1 MIIERN
7 RKEVVIRL
15 SPKIDTD
22 ELQDLA
28 DYLRYKEITAGYKT
42 DQSVVDQFA
51 SEVNKSWYN
60 TNRDRLIK

>member
-15 SPKIDTD
+15 SPKINTD

-42 DQSVVDQFA
+42 DQSVVDQLA
-51 SEVNKSWYN
+51 SEINNSWYKA
-60 TNRDRLIK
+60 NRDRLIK

>member
-7 RKEVVIRL
+7 RKEVLIRL
-15 SPKIDTD
+15 SSKINTD

-28 DYLRYKEITAGYKT
+28 DFLRYKEITAGYKT
-42 DQSVVDQFA
+42 DASVVDQLA
-51 SEVNKSWYN
+51 SEINKNWYK

>member
-42 DQSVVDQFA
+42 DQSVVDQLA
-51 SEVNKSWYN
+51 SDLNRNWYK

>member
-7 RKEVVIRL
+7 RKEIEIRL

-28 DYLRYKEITAGYKT
+28 DYLNCCRYQYIIQRYPEFS
-42 DQSVVDQFA
+42 Q
-51 SEVNKSWYN
+51 
-60 TNRDRLIK
+60 

>member
-28 DYLRYKEITAGYKT
+28 DYFRYKEITAGYKT
-42 DQSVVDQFA
+42 DQSIVNQVA
-51 SEVNKSWYN
+51 SEINRNWYKK
-60 TNRDRLIK
+60 NRETFIK